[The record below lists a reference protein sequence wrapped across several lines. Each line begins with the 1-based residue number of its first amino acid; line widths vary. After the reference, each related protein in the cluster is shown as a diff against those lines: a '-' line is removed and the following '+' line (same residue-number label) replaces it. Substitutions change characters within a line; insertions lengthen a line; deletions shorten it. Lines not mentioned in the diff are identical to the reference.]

1 MAQRFC
7 QKQETNVCDP
17 VHGNDENLPNGNK
30 RLFEQYDVEYNR
42 DLEPGGGLGDYYY
55 QLLKRAISLL
65 RGRAGSRFKRM
76 SQAMLKVE
84 WAVARL

>member
-1 MAQRFC
+1 MGMMKIFLTATKRFF
-7 QKQETNVCDP
+7 D
-17 VHGNDENLPNGNK
+17 
-30 RLFEQYDVEYNR
+30 QYDVEYNR
-42 DLEPGGGLGDYYY
+42 NLEPGGGLGDYYY
-55 QLLKRAISLL
+55 QLRKRAISLL